1 MKERIVPRYTV
12 KRAQRGNFNK
22 LNTKMIER
30 SMFTDKTKKGSF
42 NFTVRL
48 SHIFK

>member
-1 MKERIVPRYTV
+1 MLTL
-12 KRAQRGNFNK
+12 KRENFNK
-22 LNTKMIER
+22 LNTKMNER
-30 SMFTDKTKKGSF
+30 SMFKDKTKKGSF